1 MNILFFY
8 TETNG
13 KPKRYNASMAD
24 VNNWPRITQLAWLI
38 ADDDTG
44 IVVLSHQSLIKPNGW
59 TIPKED
65 FFIKNNM
72 STERCEANGNP
83 LVAIL
88 KKLID
93 QINDHK
99 VDIIV
104 AHNIAFD
111 INVLGA
117 EMIRIKMKVG
127 RKMSQVCTMVNGTE
141 MCKLPGNYGE
151 YKWPKLSELYN
162 HLFQKDFEGAH
173 DALND
178 VHACKECFFELVKRG
193 VIELNKKVTSS

>member
-1 MNILFFY
+1 MNIIFFD

-24 VNNWPRITQLAWLI
+24 VNNWPRVTQLAWLI
-38 ADDDTG
+38 AESETG
-44 IVVLSHQSLIKPNGW
+44 EAVLSHQSLITPDGW
-59 TIPKED
+59 TIPKEE

-72 STERCEANGNP
+72 STERCEANGKP
-83 LVAIL
+83 LTEIIEL
-88 KKLID
+88 FNSHID
-93 QINDHK
+93 LHA

-104 AHNIAFD
+104 AHNMDFD

-117 EMIRIKMKVG
+117 EMIRIKVKPN
-127 RKMSQVCTMVNGTE
+127 RKLKRICTMQNSTDL
-141 MCKLPGNYGE
+141 CQLPGQYG
-151 YKWPKLSELYN
+151 YKWPRLEELYQF
-162 HLFQKDFEGAH
+162 LFNGKFGGAH

-193 VIELNKKVTSS
+193 VVKLTEGIAL